1 MRNRYCMV
9 IMLMGL
15 LSMNLAL
22 AQSDCLD
29 ELDCESSWL
38 QLTDA
43 DRSGVF
49 DFAEEYKVF
58 IHEARTELSF
68 VAEAVRLAEAN
79 GFRPL
84 SEVDDLAPGDKITK

>member
-1 MRNRYCMV
+1 MRNRYFM
-9 IMLMGL
+9 ISMLMGL

-43 DRSGVF
+43 DRAGVF
-49 DFAEEYKVF
+49 DFA
-58 IHEARTELSF
+58 
-68 VAEAVRLAEAN
+68 
-79 GFRPL
+79 
-84 SEVDDLAPGDKITK
+84 